1 MRAALR
7 LTFSLWWRYSLPE
20 WRLHPWRQVV
30 AVLAVALGVA
40 LGLSVHLIN
49 ESAMGEFSAAMRSVQ
64 GQADVSLRAA
74 RGDLPE
80 GMLAQVARD
89 PGVAAASPVLMRSVW
104 IRRADA
110 DAVADG
116 PGLRMSLWGVD
127 ALAAAMVTPTQMAM
141 VSQGANGT
149 SPAIPPA
156 TPPSSGPGT
165 AAPSRDRDVTANEA
179 QSGLSLLDPRSV
191 FLNPAA
197 RLALGLAHV
206 EPGRSLVLHPDA
218 AAGPGPA
225 EAAHSSSPG
234 PWTWRGTVELGRAP
248 VAVMDIAAVQDLTGA
263 WGQLSRIDLR
273 LQPGVDTADWVRHAA
288 LPPGVLAE
296 RAEDSGQRVSELSR
310 AYRVNLTVLALVALF
325 TGGFLVFS
333 VQALSVA
340 RRLPQWALLGVLGLS
355 AAERRRLVWLESA
368 VLGAVG
374 GLAGV
379 ALGTGLAALALRVLG
394 GDLGGGYFTGVQP
407 ALQWSWGAALAY
419 GGLGLLAA
427 MAGGWA
433 PAATVAHLPAAQ
445 ALKGLGLVHTEAESE
460 RGSRASLWRGL
471 GLLLLAAALSQL
483 PAWGGVPWAAYG
495 AVAALLMGGLA
506 LVPAAV
512 SALLGAWPRAHL
524 RRHPG
529 ALLAVERARRMR
541 HGAAVLMAGIV
552 ASLSLSVAITV
563 MVASFRTSVIAWLEV
578 VLPADLYVR
587 VGSAG
592 SLADGP
598 SLPADWPQRAQAL
611 PGVQRARGA
620 WIGSLSLDAA
630 RPPVVLIARP
640 FSLAQPDLPLVG
652 TLRTAPPGTVA
663 VYVSEA
669 MVDLYDAQ
677 VGHTLPLPM
686 QAGQPPVQAF
696 VAGIW
701 RDYARQ
707 SGALVMDLA
716 DYQRLTGDTRLTDLG
731 LWFTPPVRD
740 EVVSRTEQA
749 MRHWPDAP
757 GGAGPAPLAD
767 AAASAS
773 PPAPS
778 ARLGSSD
785 GMQFARP
792 REIRIQTLRIFDRS
806 FAVTLWLQAV
816 AIGIGLFGTA
826 ASFSAQILARR
837 KEFGLLAHLGFTR
850 REVLRSVA
858 AEGAALSTVGAIVGL
873 GLGLMISLVLVKVV
887 NPQSFHWTMDM
898 SLPVWRLLGLCVAVV
913 VAGTLT
919 AWLAGRVAVSMDAVR
934 AVKEET

>member
-1 MRAALR
+1 MAALSALR

-80 GMLAQVARD
+80 GLLARVARD
-89 PGVAAASPVLMRSVW
+89 PGVAVASPVLMRSVW
-104 IRRADA
+104 IRRSD
-110 DAVADG
+110 ADG
-116 PGLRMSLWGVD
+116 PGQRMSLWGVD
-127 ALAAAMVTPTQMAM
+127 ALASALVTPTQMAQ
-141 VSQGANGT
+141 VDASTDAAQ
-149 SPAIPPA
+149 
-156 TPPSSGPGT
+156 PGL
-165 AAPSRDRDVTANEA
+165 A
-179 QSGLSLLDPRSV
+179 LLDARSV

-197 RLALGLAHV
+197 RQALGLA
-206 EPGRSLVLHPDA
+206 EAGKGTGLVLQPS
-218 AAGPGPA
+218 P
-225 EAAHSSSPG
+225 SPG
-234 PWTWRGTVELGRAP
+234 PWTWRGTVELGREPA
-248 VAVMDIAAVQDLTGA
+248 AVMDIAAVQDLTGA

-471 GLLLLAAALSQL
+471 GLLLLAAGLSRLQ
-483 PAWGGVPWAAYG
+483 AWGGVPWAAYG

-506 LVPAAV
+506 LVPATV

-587 VGSAG
+587 VGSSG
-592 SLADGP
+592 SAAEGA
-598 SLPADWPQRAQAL
+598 SLPPDWPQRAQAL

-630 RPPVVLIARP
+630 RPPIVLIARP

-652 TLRTAPPGTVA
+652 ALRTAPPGAVA

-669 MVDLYDAQ
+669 MVDLYGAQ
-677 VGHTLPLPM
+677 LGYTLPLPM

-707 SGALVMDLA
+707 SGAMVMDLA

-740 EVVSRTEQA
+740 EVVNGTEQA

-757 GGAGPAPLAD
+757 GGL
-767 AAASAS
+767 
-773 PPAPS
+773 
-778 ARLGSSD
+778 
-785 GMQFARP
+785 QFARP

-858 AEGAALSTVGAIVGL
+858 TEGAALSTVGAIVGL

-898 SLPVWRLLGLCVAVV
+898 SLPVGRLLGLCVAVV

>member
-1 MRAALR
+1 MKAALR
-7 LTFSLWWRYSLPE
+7 LTLSLWWRYSLPE

-80 GMLAQVARD
+80 GLLAQVTQD
-89 PGVAAASPVLMRSVW
+89 PGVAAASPVLMRAVV

-110 DAVADG
+110 DGDADE

-127 ALAAAMVTPTQMAM
+127 ALAAALVTPTQMAQ
-141 VSQGANGT
+141 VDASTDAAQ
-149 SPAIPPA
+149 
-156 TPPSSGPGT
+156 PGL
-165 AAPSRDRDVTANEA
+165 A
-179 QSGLSLLDPRSV
+179 LLDARSV

-197 RLALGLAHV
+197 RQALGLA
-206 EPGRSLVLHPDA
+206 EGDKGAGLVLQPS
-218 AAGPGPA
+218 P
-225 EAAHSSSPG
+225 SPG
-234 PWTWRGTVELGRAP
+234 PWVWRGTVELGREP

-368 VLGAVG
+368 VLGALG

-471 GLLLLAAALSQL
+471 GLLVLAAGLSQL

-587 VGSAG
+587 VGG
-592 SLADGP
+592 SGGAAEGA
-598 SLPADWPQRAQAL
+598 SLSPDWPQRAQAL

-630 RPPVVLIARP
+630 RPPIVLIARP

-652 TLRTAPPGTVA
+652 ALRTAPPGAVA

-669 MVDLYDAQ
+669 MVDLYGAQ
-677 VGHTLPLPM
+677 VGRILPLPM

-757 GGAGPAPLAD
+757 ASSTASSPPSST
-767 AAASAS
+767 AAAPEA
-773 PPAPS
+773 
-778 ARLGSSD
+778 L
-785 GMQFARP
+785 QFARP

-919 AWLAGRVAVSMDAVR
+919 AWVAGRVAVSMDAVR